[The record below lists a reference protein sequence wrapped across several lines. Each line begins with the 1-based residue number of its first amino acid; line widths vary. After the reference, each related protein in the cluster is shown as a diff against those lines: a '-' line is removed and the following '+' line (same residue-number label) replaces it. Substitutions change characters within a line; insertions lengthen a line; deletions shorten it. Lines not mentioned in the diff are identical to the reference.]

1 MERPIVHAQILLNR
15 PSSPATMDDV
25 TVGQDL
31 VDTLIA
37 HEQTCA
43 GLAANMIGQLKC
55 IIAFFD
61 NGKPTLMFN
70 PHITRHTGEY
80 QAEEGCLSLPGTRKA
95 LRWRRITVGYELP
108 TDSGLRQHTRR
119 YDGYT
124 AEVIQH
130 EVDHCN
136 GILI

>member
-1 MERPIVHAQILLNR
+1 MERPIVRAQILLNR

-25 TVGQDL
+25 AVGQDL

-70 PHITRHTGEY
+70 PRITRHTGEY

-95 LRWRRITVGYELP
+95 IRWRRITVSYELP
-108 TDSGLRQHTRR
+108 TDSGLRQHTRS
-119 YDGYT
+119 YEGYT